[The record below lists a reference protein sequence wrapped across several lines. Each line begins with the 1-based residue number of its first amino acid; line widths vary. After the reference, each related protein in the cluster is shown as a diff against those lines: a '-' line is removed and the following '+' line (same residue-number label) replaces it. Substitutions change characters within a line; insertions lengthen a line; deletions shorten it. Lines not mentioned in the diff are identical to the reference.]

1 MTAIILYSPLDAST
15 ASAFRTSCGNIDA
28 TFVSTGWV
36 QSSDTGQINWSSVA
50 LPGGANTSAG
60 YSIYHMND
68 TLQATYPVF
77 IKIEYGTS
85 AASTI
90 GFWITIGT
98 GSNGSGTLTGIL
110 NTRLQF
116 GAAPANNTGIIF
128 PSYFSGSSSRY
139 SFVLCP
145 YVSSN
150 NCLCVLSIERT
161 KDSAGALTNAG
172 VMLFTLGTV
181 ITAIS
186 QYLPFSGTIPAQY
199 SAWNC
204 NVPYS
209 NTITSTSAYK
219 NTVALY
225 PIRCW
230 TPGES
235 GPSSNIFIYQTGDI
249 TPSPYTLTTP
259 NTVSLSL
266 FDGNVTS
273 TYVPI
278 LHYNSYWAV
287 IAGSNRGNVTNVGIA
302 MRYE

>member
-1 MTAIILYSPLDAST
+1 MTAIILYSPLDVTSHAT
-15 ASAFRTSCGNIDA
+15 FRTSCGNVDA
-28 TFVSTGWV
+28 TFVATGWV
-36 QSSDTGQINWSSVA
+36 RSSDSGQIADWGGVG
-50 LPGGANTSAG
+50 LPGIANTSAG

-68 TLQATYPVF
+68 ALQATYPVF

-85 AASTI
+85 ASSTI
-90 GFWITIGT
+90 GFWVTLGT

-116 GAAPANNTGIIF
+116 GTGGNNTLTTH
-128 PSYFSGSSSRY
+128 PSYISGSSSRY
-139 SFVLCP
+139 SFVLCANAP
-145 YVSSN
+145 SN
-150 NCLCVLSIERT
+150 TCLCILSIERT
-161 KDSAGALTNAG
+161 KDSTGTLTSDG
-172 VMLFTLGTV
+172 VMLFTLGT
-181 ITAIS
+181 TSTTTS

-204 NVPYS
+204 NIPAS
-209 NTITSTSAYK
+209 NSTTSTPAYK

-235 GPSSNIFIYQTGDI
+235 GPSSNIFIYQTTDI
-249 TPSPYTLTTP
+249 TPSPVALATP

-278 LHYNSYWAV
+278 LNYNSAWAV
-287 IAGSNRGNVTNVGIA
+287 TSGSNRGSLANIGIA